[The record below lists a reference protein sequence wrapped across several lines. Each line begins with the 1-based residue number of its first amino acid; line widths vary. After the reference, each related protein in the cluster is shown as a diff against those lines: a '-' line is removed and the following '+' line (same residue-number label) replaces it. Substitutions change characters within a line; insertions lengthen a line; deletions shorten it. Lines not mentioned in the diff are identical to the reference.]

1 MKTGQSNRNREQNL
15 REAFLAITKDAKFNK
30 WLKIKSSEALGLF
43 EDLEAQV
50 EREMKKVK
58 VEIKD
63 ENGKWVKENE
73 T

>member
-1 MKTGQSNRNREQNL
+1 
-15 REAFLAITKDAKFNK
+15 
-30 WLKIKSSEALGLF
+30 LF

-58 VEIKD
+58 VEIKN

-73 T
+73 I